1 MNSDTQTVTIQAEP
15 ERVFAF
21 LAAPENL
28 PKWAI
33 NFCQGIRQ
41 EGDRWLV
48 RTEEP
53 GMAYNEVEVKFL
65 TNSEQ
70 GVIDFLM
77 VPTPGVEALAASRV
91 VPNGEGATYIFTQF
105 QPPDMPD
112 EVFAGLKQG
121 LTNELRELKHFLER

>member
-33 NFCQGIRQ
+33 NFCQDIRQ
-41 EGDRWLV
+41 EGERWLV
-48 RTEEP
+48 RSEEP
-53 GMAYNEVEVKFL
+53 GMASTEVEVKFL
-65 TNSEQ
+65 TNAKQ

-91 VPNGEGATYIFTQF
+91 VPNAEGATYIFTRF
-105 QPPDMPD
+105 QPSQMPD
-112 EVFAGLKQG
+112 DVFAGLKEG
-121 LTNELRELKHFLER
+121 LTNELR